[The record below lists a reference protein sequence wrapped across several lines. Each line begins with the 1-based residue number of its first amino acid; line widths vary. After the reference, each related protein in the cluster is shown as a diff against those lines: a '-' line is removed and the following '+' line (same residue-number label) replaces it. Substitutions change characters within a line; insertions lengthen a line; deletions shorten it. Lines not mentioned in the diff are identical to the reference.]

1 MMLIEQLRVE
11 AEEFKTT
18 ARDLE
23 EANRPPSKVGQLY
36 TSLILRGLVQSPC
49 GKINVIMILG
59 GGVLVP

>member
-36 TSLILRGLVQSPC
+36 TALHDIKGACPKSLW
-49 GKINVIMILG
+49 KN
-59 GGVLVP
+59 